1 MDTPWAD
8 GVKGMPVMNFSDRNE
23 LDMLAGE
30 YVLGVLSPAEKAAFE
45 VEMLRNRDLV
55 AAVAFWNNHL
65 LAVAP
70 VPIPVE
76 PASDLWQRIERDLPG
91 RAVDQTPRGLWNS
104 LSFWRASSL
113 AGIAATIFLT
123 LRLLTGLLEPSG
135 IQSQY
140 LAVLQAPDQSSNWL
154 VEVSST
160 AVHLR
165 PLTPVPV
172 NAGKALQFWTKPEGA
187 AGPTSLGLVS
197 PDRPTTIPLERLP
210 MMGQN
215 QLFEVTLEPEAGSP
229 INRPTGPILAI
240 GKAVRL

>member
-1 MDTPWAD
+1 
-8 GVKGMPVMNFSDRNE
+8 MNFGDRNE
-23 LDMLAGE
+23 LEMLAGE
-30 YVLGVLSPAEKAAFE
+30 YVLGVLLPADKAAFE
-45 VEMLRNRDLV
+45 AEMLHNFDLI

-65 LAVAP
+65 LDVAP
-70 VPIPVE
+70 VPMPVE

-91 RAVDQTPRGLWNS
+91 TAVDQTSRRLWNS
-104 LSFWRASSL
+104 LFFWKASSL
-113 AGIAATIFLT
+113 AGFAATVLLT
-123 LRLLTGLLEPSG
+123 VRLLTGLLEPSG
-135 IQSQY
+135 FQSQY
-140 LAVLQAPDQSSNWL
+140 LAVLQAPDQGSNWL
-154 VEVSST
+154 VEVSAS

-172 NAGKALQFWTKPEGA
+172 SAGKALQFWTKPEGA

-197 PDRPTTIPLERLP
+197 PDRPSTIPLDRLP